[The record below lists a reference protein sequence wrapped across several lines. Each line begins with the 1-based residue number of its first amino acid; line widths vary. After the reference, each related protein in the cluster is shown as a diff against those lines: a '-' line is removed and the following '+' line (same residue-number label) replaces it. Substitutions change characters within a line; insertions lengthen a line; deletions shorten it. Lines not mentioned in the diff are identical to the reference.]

1 MRDHF
6 EKFTQNARKSLLAA
20 QNIAEEMQSSVIASE
35 HLLLGILSNKEC
47 LAADILAQADVTAQ
61 KVYVL
66 LSFGGQGTSVSAAS
80 GEEAKIMLAEQTK
93 EILTSAVNFA
103 RKFGH
108 FYVGTEHILLAL
120 LSSENMAKTLI
131 QKAGIEPENLKSQI
145 ENLFGQGNLQDDLEM
160 AAAGQAKRSETPA
173 LDYFTTDLTQKA
185 REKKLDPVIGREL
198 EIERLIQI
206 LNRRTKN
213 NPALI
218 GEAGVGKTAIVEG
231 LSQRIIEGDVPQ
243 TLINKRVLQLDMTG
257 LLAGTKF
264 RGEFEERIK
273 QVMNELV
280 KAGDAVLFID
290 ELHTIVGTGSAEG
303 SLDAGQML
311 KPMLARGEIQV
322 IGATTFDE
330 YKKYIE
336 KDSALERRF
345 QPIVVSEPSSEETEK
360 ILIGI
365 KKNYEDHHN
374 VAITDEAIEAAV
386 KLATRYIADRFLPD
400 KAIDLIDE
408 AASGARIRAGFNSSD
423 IKKMQDKLAGL
434 VNKKEKAVEGQRYE
448 EAAKLRTEELRLQER
463 IEKAKKHSARD
474 DRVSIGKEEV
484 AKIVAQWTNIPV
496 TELIQEEA
504 TKYLQ
509 IEEEMKKRI
518 VGQDEAIEVIAK
530 SLRRN
535 RAGIANPRRPIGCFM
550 FLGPTGVGKTELCKV
565 LAEVVFGRNDALVKI
580 DMSEFMERHNVSRLV
595 GAPPGYVGFEEA
607 GKLTETIRRKPYSVV
622 LFDEIEKAN
631 PEVFNILLQIFEDGQ
646 LTDAKGRR
654 VDFRNTIVILTSNL
668 GMQEFSKLGA
678 MGFQAK
684 SENEIENVERKYEEL
699 VAHIHS
705 VLKESFRPEF
715 LNRLDR
721 VVVFKPLTPSA
732 IRKIVDIELWKLAE
746 RLKDAELQLK
756 VSVEAKELIAERGF
770 SLEQGARPVRR
781 VVTDLIEDPLAE
793 AMLAG
798 KFKKGD
804 TVEVGIKDSQIIL
817 TSKAF
822 SGKVTK

>member
-1 MRDHF
+1 MKDYF

-20 QNIAEEMQSSVIASE
+20 QHVAEEMQSPVIASE
-35 HLLLGILSNKEC
+35 HLLLGLLTNKEC
-47 LAADILAQADVTAQ
+47 LAADILATADVTAQ

-66 LSFGGQGTSVSAAS
+66 LSFGGRGSSVSSTAS
-80 GEEAKIMLAEQTK
+80 DAAKITLAEETK
-93 EILTSAVNFA
+93 GILTAAVNFA
-103 RKFGH
+103 KKFGH

-120 LSSENMAKTLI
+120 ITQETQAKQLI
-131 QKAGIEPENLKSQI
+131 AKAGMDPAALQTQI

-160 AAAGQAKRSETPA
+160 AAAGRAKRSETPA

-185 REKKLDPVIGREL
+185 RDKKLDPVIGRAL

-231 LSQRIIEGDVPQ
+231 LAQRIIEGDVPQ

-273 QVMNELV
+273 QVINEIV
-280 KAGDAVLFID
+280 KAGDAILFID

-311 KPMLARGEIQV
+311 KPMLARGEIQT
-322 IGATTFDE
+322 IGATTLDE

-345 QPIVVSEPSSEETEK
+345 QPIVVNEPSPEETEK
-360 ILIGI
+360 ILQGV

-374 VAITDEAIEAAV
+374 VKITDEAIEAAV
-386 KLATRYIADRFLPD
+386 KLSTRYIADRFLPD

-423 IKKMQDKLAGL
+423 IKKMQDKLAAL
-434 VNKKEKAVEGQRYE
+434 VNKKEKAVEGQKYE
-448 EAAKLRTEELRLQER
+448 EAAKLRTDELRIQEK
-463 IEKAKKHSARD
+463 IEKAKKHSVRD

-484 AKIVAQWTNIPV
+484 AKIVGQWTNIPI
-496 TELIQEEA
+496 TELVQEEA
-504 TKYLQ
+504 QRYLQ
-509 IEEEMKKRI
+509 IEGEMKKRI
-518 VGQDEAIEVIAK
+518 VGQDEAVEVIAK

-535 RAGIANPRRPIGCFM
+535 RAGISNPKRPIGCFM

-565 LAEVVFGRNDALVKI
+565 LAEVVFGRSDALVKM
-580 DMSEFMERHNVSRLV
+580 DMSEFMERHNVSRLI

-631 PEVFNILLQIFEDGQ
+631 PEIFNILLQIFEDGC

-668 GMQEFSKLGA
+668 GMQEFSRLGA

-699 VAHIHS
+699 VAHIQS

-721 VVVFKPLTPSA
+721 VVVFKPLTTTA
-732 IRKIVDIELWKLAE
+732 IRNIVDIELWKLAE
-746 RLKDAELQLK
+746 RLRDSELQLK
-756 VSVEAKELIAERGF
+756 VSSEAKELIAERGF

-781 VVTDLIEDPLAE
+781 VITDLIEDQLAE
-793 AMLAG
+793 GLLAG
-798 KFKKGD
+798 EFSKGD
-804 TVEVGIKDSQIIL
+804 TIEIESKDSEIIL
-817 TSKAF
+817 RSKVA
-822 SGKVTK
+822 KTVK